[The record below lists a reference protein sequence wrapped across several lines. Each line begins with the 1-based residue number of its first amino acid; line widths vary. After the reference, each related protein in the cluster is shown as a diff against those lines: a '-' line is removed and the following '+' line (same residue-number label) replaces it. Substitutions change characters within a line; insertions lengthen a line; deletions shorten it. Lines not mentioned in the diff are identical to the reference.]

1 MSTATEIKLLTLLN
15 VSAVKRP
22 RELDLPGGHRGSP
35 SLPLRASSSG
45 VDSDSAAGGSNAA
58 EGSAPKKRRKSVV
71 FGGEVGPSGSTYG
84 KKGKGKG
91 QAGKKDAV
99 ASAANGDNK
108 KDSQTNGAANGG
120 SNAEADEEA
129 VLEEAESDDEGES
142 STSANSDLF
151 NVHFGATPPI
161 LTPEAVSAAEENQWK
176 AERKSLKGFGRVVEL
191 QAGVA
196 ASSSS
201 SGPSSSGDLK
211 TRITPS
217 LASSLKASSSSPLV
231 STSLAHL
238 GTYKDFYLH
247 SLDGE
252 ADGNESHLLGEQ
264 KEAMRKAAVVHA
276 LNHVLKTRRKIIRNN
291 EKLAHAARGD
301 APTSVP
307 EPPRDQSFTRP
318 KVLLLLPLRSLALH
332 YLKTHLFP
340 LAPAGTQ
347 IENQRPFNSSFSLP
361 DDEEDPLASTSSS
374 TEFPI
379 DHLVNFRG
387 NSDDNFRIGIKITR
401 KAWRVVMMPANEEKL
416 LDCDILISSPL
427 GFKMAAEREDS
438 TDLLSSIEVALVD
451 GVDVMQMQ
459 NWEHVQFIFNNMNK
473 IPKSP
478 HGCDFSRVKPWYLES
493 QAQYIRQTVILSRYD
508 TPEARALF
516 NRHCH
521 NLQGKIRSDGVNYNG
536 VLDRVKSG
544 VRQVFERIDLD
555 GPKGLSGEAAV
566 GEVDARLEW
575 FTKKTIPALLRSA
588 ISRQNT
594 LIVVPSYF
602 DFVRVVNHLRKTDQ
616 VTFAAISEYSSNSE
630 IGRARTLFFKGKKSF
645 LIVTERFHFY
655 RRYKL
660 RGAKTIVFYSLPD
673 HAQFYSEFM
682 ATPFLGSKGKDEVEV
697 DEAEVSG
704 RTLFSRFDALKVER
718 VVGTANARRL
728 LTSGEGRFEFV

>member
-35 SLPLRASSSG
+35 SLLRASSSG
-45 VDSDSAAGGSNAA
+45 VDSDSAAGAGAA
-58 EGSAPKKRRKSVV
+58 EGSALKKRRKSVV

-84 KKGKGKG
+84 KKGKGK
-91 QAGKKDAV
+91 AKKNAV
-99 ASAANGDNK
+99 VNGNGDE
-108 KDSQTNGAANGG
+108 KDLAVDGAGNGD
-120 SNAEADEEA
+120 ADAHDEA
-129 VLEEAESDDEGES
+129 VFEEGDSDDEEGEP

-161 LTPEAVSAAEENQWK
+161 LTPEALAAAEENQWK
-176 AERKSLKGFGRVVEL
+176 SERKTLKGFGRVVEL
-191 QAGVA
+191 QAGNGGSGSSA
-196 ASSSS
+196 GSSS
-201 SGPSSSGDLK
+201 SGELK

-238 GTYKDFYLH
+238 GTYKDFFFH

-252 ADGNESHLLGEQ
+252 ADGSERQLLGEQ

-291 EKLAHAARGD
+291 ERLAHAASGD
-301 APTSVP
+301 APSSVH

-347 IENQRPFNSSFSLP
+347 IENQRPFTTSFSLP
-361 DDEEDPLASTSSS
+361 EDEEDPLASTSSS
-374 TEFPI
+374 TEFPV

-493 QAQYIRQTVILSRYD
+493 QAQYVRQTVILSRYD

-521 NLQGKIRSDGVNYNG
+521 NLQGKIRTDAVNHEG
-536 VLDRVKSG
+536 VLNRVRSG
-544 VRQVFERIDLD
+544 VRQVFERVDLD
-555 GPKGLSGEAAV
+555 GPRGLNGEAAV

-655 RRYKL
+655 RRYKI

-682 ATPFLGSKGKDEVEV
+682 ATPFMGSKGNQGEVEV

-728 LTSGEGRFEFV
+728 LTSGEGRFEFL

>member
-1 MSTATEIKLLTLLN
+1 MSTAMEIKLLTLLN

-35 SLPLRASSSG
+35 SLLRASSSG
-45 VDSDSAAGGSNAA
+45 VDSDSATGAGAA
-58 EGSAPKKRRKSVV
+58 EGSAVKKRRKSVV

-84 KKGKGKG
+84 KKGKGK
-91 QAGKKDAV
+91 AKKDQ
-99 ASAANGDNK
+99 NG
-108 KDSQTNGAANGG
+108 TINGG
-120 SNAEADEEA
+120 DHKQVSGDGAVDGDANAIGDEDA
-129 VLEEAESDDEGES
+129 VFDEGDSDDEGES

-161 LTPEAVSAAEENQWK
+161 LTTEAVAAAEENQWK
-176 AERKSLKGFGRVVEL
+176 AERMSLKGFGRVVEL
-191 QAGVA
+191 QAGS

-201 SGPSSSGDLK
+201 PGELK

-217 LASSLKASSSSPLV
+217 LASSLKNSSSSPLV

-252 ADGNESHLLGEQ
+252 ADGSESQLIGEQ

-291 EKLAHAARGD
+291 EKLAHAASGD
-301 APTSVP
+301 APTSIS

-361 DDEEDPLASTSSS
+361 EDEADPLASTSASAD
-374 TEFPI
+374 FPV

-521 NLQGKIRSDGVNYNG
+521 NLQGKIRSDAVNYNG
-536 VLDRVKSG
+536 VLDQVRSG

-575 FTKKTIPALLRSA
+575 FTKKTLPALLRSA

-655 RRYKL
+655 RRYKI

-682 ATPFLGSKGKDEVEV
+682 ATPFMGSKGKDEVEV
-697 DEAEVSG
+697 DEAEVSS
-704 RTLFSRFDALKVER
+704 RTLFSRFDALRVER